1 MRATLRRRLHELY
14 AEIATG
20 SIVRVRELLQREPD
34 LTRAAKETPPP
45 CTGRSITT
53 VCGSRNFCS
62 MPEPTSELRDP
73 DRDARPLEYA
83 IVYARKQIIRVLV
96 AHGAGAR
103 NGLGTAL
110 KGAGGAFEEF
120 PELPSRRSSASCWR
134 PRVRRSTGN
143 APVMPGSGR
152 QATPPVAAQ
161 SRNTT

>member
-53 VCGSRNFCS
+53 VRGSRNFCS

-120 PELPSRRSSASCWR
+120 PELPSSGEYEAVAALLGELLAPPSAS
-134 PRVRRSTGN
+134 VD
-143 APVMPGSGR
+143 PVTHR
-152 QATPPVAAQ
+152 
-161 SRNTT
+161 

>member
-53 VCGSRNFCS
+53 VRGSRNFCS

-120 PELPSRRSSASCWR
+120 PELPSR
-134 PRVRRSTGN
+134 GEY
-143 APVMPGSGR
+143 
-152 QATPPVAAQ
+152 
-161 SRNTT
+161 